1 MLWHKYRELGQI
13 LAQAIVLFSLSIFK
27 NALMLAHTLIMREVY
42 NKYVP
47 LRDIAASVSLRRS
60 PILSLYSVKSY
71 HIQLFS
77 KTCKRFT
84 TFMEMW
90 AWNIGSS
97 AFK

>member
-47 LRDIAASVSLRRS
+47 LRDIAASVSLRS
-60 PILSLYSVKSY
+60 PNLSLYSASHTIYNYFLTLVKDS
-71 HIQLFS
+71 LLS
-77 KTCKRFT
+77 
-84 TFMEMW
+84 
-90 AWNIGSS
+90 
-97 AFK
+97 